1 MSTWAIDDSEGN
13 GICEGLQSERQAR
26 KLARGKANAR
36 GKSFFI
42 YESGSDSS
50 EEIAPEGDE

>member
-1 MSTWAIDDSEGN
+1 MSWSIDDGEGN

-26 KLARGKANAR
+26 KLAQEKANAR

-42 YESGSDSS
+42 YEHGSEES
-50 EEIAPEGDE
+50 EEIAPGSD